1 MLNTYTRCILLGQSF
16 NQPRFCPSVSWYPNA
31 TTSAD
36 NATLGSSTSGLFVN
50 TNNTV
55 YMASMTL
62 KQILIWLEGNTS
74 ISSTLPFNRTSLAGL
89 FVTTIG
95 DIYIHEGQPTGR
107 IQKVTL
113 NTSTTVTLM
122 NVTGVCFGLFIT
134 TNGTLYCSFGLTGH
148 RVGRTTLANPGNF
161 ATIAGTNGVNG
172 TTPDKFNIPYGIIL
186 DANYNLYV
194 ADFGNHRIQFFRP
207 GEVNG
212 TTVAG
217 AAAAGTITLFQPN
230 FITLDGNG
238 YLYILEYG
246 TSRLVS
252 SGPNGFHCI
261 AGCTN
266 TIGSASNQL
275 FSPANFAFD
284 SYGNIFVSDMGNSR
298 IQQFILAT
306 NSCGKDSRMSRRY
319 FAVWNLSRKFSTFLD
334 SIRST

>member
-1 MLNTYTRCILLGQSF
+1 
-16 NQPRFCPSVSWYPNA
+16 
-31 TTSAD
+31 
-36 NATLGSSTSGLFVN
+36 
-50 TNNTV
+50 
-55 YMASMTL
+55 MTL
-62 KQILIWLEGNTS
+62 KQILTWLEGNTS
-74 ISSTLPFNRTSLAGL
+74 IARTIPFNRTSLAGL

-148 RVGRTTLANPGNF
+148 RVGRTTLTNPGNF
-161 ATIAGTNGVNG
+161 ATIAGTNEVNG

-217 AAAAGTITLFQPN
+217 AAATGTITLFQPN

-246 TSRLVS
+246 TSRLVG
-252 SGPNGFHCI
+252 SGPNGFQCI

-266 TIGSASNQL
+266 TTGSASNQL
-275 FSPANFAFD
+275 FGPTNFAFD

-298 IQQFILAT
+298 IQRFLLAT
-306 NSCGKDSRMSRRY
+306 NSCGKNSGMSGRFSKFPTTQRDSWRGASGGEAKTSILCI
-319 FAVWNLSRKFSTFLD
+319 FLSRWNNYD
-334 SIRST
+334 SIRDNSAGW